1 MATWNETLSDELK
14 NLNLVKR
21 PSTSQSSRIATLK
34 ALRQQHI
41 ASKKTGATTPATPE
55 VAQPAPTAPPPPPA
69 MEQPAAPSAPP
80 PPLAPPTI
88 SPLPEPPPPEVP
100 RYSTPGTAPV
110 VAPPPLEEFKPVDNG
125 SNDMFKGIY
134 EKATGG
140 TINSFNTAANRLRE
154 RTDAA
159 TRANVDQAKS
169 RNLSRGLGFSGI
181 NDRDVR
187 REQNAGVYNYSQGLA
202 SLEDSFEK
210 NRLTGLGIGNDAA
223 AGVGSNDRV
232 NNDRGQLDLSQ
243 RRGIGN
249 DNWQFDRTRDQKDR
263 QFMDDM
269 LSRERQATDRNA
281 LERQLAE
288 LREKN
293 ANWRESLGVG
303 DDKYPQGGGGSS
315 GGSSGSIGGGTG
327 GGGTSSPVVP
337 PVSSVAG
344 PGTIQMP
351 GTGIASQ
358 AQPIIAAAQSRGIK
372 LPPMPQDTGNGLY
385 QTELGAWYERIQRI
399 MGEKG
404 VPGYEGYS
412 GKPRPRSDLFSKGR

>member
-1 MATWNETLSDELK
+1 MATWNEQLSDELK

-21 PSTSQSSRIATLK
+21 PSTAQASRIATLK

-41 ASKKTGATTPATPE
+41 ATKKGGTTPVAAPAPAAPAPVVPPPE
-55 VAQPAPTAPPPPPA
+55 VAQPVEPAPT
-69 MEQPAAPSAPP
+69 MGQPAAPTTPLPP
-80 PPLAPPTI
+80 SIT
-88 SPLPEPPPPEVP
+88 PLPEPPPPEIP

-134 EKATGG
+134 DRATGG

-169 RNLSRGLGFSGI
+169 RNLSRGMGFSGI

-223 AGVGSNDRV
+223 AGVSSNDRV

-243 RRGIGN
+243 RRNIGN

-263 QFMDDM
+263 QFMDDL
-269 LSRERQATDRNA
+269 LSKERDAANRNA

-303 DDKYPQGGGGSS
+303 DDKYPQGGGGGSS
-315 GGSSGSIGGGTG
+315 GGSSGSIGSGG
-327 GGGTSSPVVP
+327 SSAPSPVVP
-337 PVSSVAG
+337 PVASTAG

-358 AQPIIAAAQSRGIK
+358 AQPIIAAANARGIK
-372 LPPMPQDTGNGLY
+372 LPPMPQDTGSGLY
-385 QTELGAWYERIQRI
+385 SSELQAWYERILSI
-399 MGEKG
+399 MGRNK
-404 VPGYEGYS
+404 VPGYQGY
-412 GKPRPRSDLFSKGR
+412 K